1 MGGRGRTPVGE
12 ILWYSDFR
20 ISICIHLFY
29 FVSFRFVPFRSFSR
43 TQLVHARP
51 SRTHSCSH
59 LRQPAR
65 RGSRAG
71 RRKRGNYSLCIQ
83 NLFCKQSKCHYK
95 QIGLCAMLFVLCCGA
110 LAFLP
115 RERELE
121 LTLAPLGNR
130 SSAPQGRPRAKGS
143 SLHYVMPVMTRRG
156 GCLPGCLPRHVCEPV

>member
-1 MGGRGRTPVGE
+1 MGKFYGTA
-12 ILWYSDFR
+12 ILEFLYA
-20 ISICIHLFY
+20 SIY
-29 FVSFRFVPFRSFSR
+29 FISFRFVPFRSFSR

-71 RRKRGNYSLCIQ
+71 WRKRGNYSLCIQ

>member
-1 MGGRGRTPVGE
+1 MGKFYGTA
-12 ILWYSDFR
+12 ILEFLYA
-20 ISICIHLFY
+20 SIY
-29 FVSFRFVPFRSFSR
+29 FISFRFVPFRSFSR

-65 RGSRAG
+65 GGSRAG
-71 RRKRGNYSLCIQ
+71 RGIRGNYSLCIQ